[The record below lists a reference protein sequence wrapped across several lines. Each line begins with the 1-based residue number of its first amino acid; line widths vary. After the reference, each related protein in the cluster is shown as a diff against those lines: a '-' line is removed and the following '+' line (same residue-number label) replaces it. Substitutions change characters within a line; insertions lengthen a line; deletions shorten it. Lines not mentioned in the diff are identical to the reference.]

1 LLPVGRYRQIHSMRN
16 SSFPETCV
24 LKEIFIGN
32 TVKDKSPLFSHFK
45 S

>member
-1 LLPVGRYRQIHSMRN
+1 MRN

-32 TVKDKSPLFSHFK
+32 TVKDKFTVIQPFQIVDFIRILRGY
-45 S
+45 